1 MLLQVSM
8 TCPYCSHSFALTWG
22 RYLAAPLGKHLCPA
36 CGRRSKFKLTF
47 RYSLFLVT
55 AWLVVAALAIL
66 LRMFVFHIPQGS
78 SRGLGYWVGVFLV
91 GVLAIVPVDRFLEE
105 RFRRLCRLSDEKD
118 SA

>member
-1 MLLQVSM
+1 M

-36 CGRRSKFKLTF
+36 CGRRSKFKLSF
-47 RYSLFLVT
+47 RYSLFVVA

-66 LRMFVFHIPQGS
+66 LRMFVFPISQGS
-78 SRGLGYWVGVFLV
+78 SRELGYWVGVVLV
-91 GVLAIVPVDRFLEE
+91 GVLAIASVDRFVEE
-105 RFRRLCRLSDEKD
+105 RFRRLCRLSHEKD

>member
-1 MLLQVSM
+1 M
-8 TCPYCSHSFALTWG
+8 
-22 RYLAAPLGKHLCPA
+22 AAPLGKHLCPA

-47 RYSLFLVT
+47 RYCLFVVA

-66 LRMFVFHIPQGS
+66 LRVCVFHIPQGS
-78 SRGLGYWVGVFLV
+78 SRELGYWVGAFLV
-91 GVLAIVPVDRFLEE
+91 GVLAIAAVDRFLEE